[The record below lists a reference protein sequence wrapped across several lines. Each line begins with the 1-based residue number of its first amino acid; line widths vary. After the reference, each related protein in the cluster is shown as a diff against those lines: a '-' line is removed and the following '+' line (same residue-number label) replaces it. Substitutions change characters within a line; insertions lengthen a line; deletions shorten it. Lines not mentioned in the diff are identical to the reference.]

1 MPSLYEISV
10 PVFIRSL
17 KSLSAIL
24 TKAETYATEKSIP
37 LSQFTESRLAPD
49 MKPFTFQIQTASNSA
64 KNALVRVAGTEA
76 VPMEDDETTFPQ
88 LQERIAAT
96 IKILEGVDEK
106 VFEGKEGVEI
116 ELFGRKFT
124 GQSYLITFA
133 IPNFFFHVTTAYAI
147 LRKEGVPIGKNDYM
161 LGGQ

>member
-1 MPSLYEISV
+1 
-10 PVFIRSL
+10 
-17 KSLSAIL
+17 
-24 TKAETYATEKSIP
+24 
-37 LSQFTESRLAPD
+37 
-49 MKPFTFQIQTASNSA
+49 
-64 KNALVRVAGTEA
+64 
-76 VPMEDDETTFPQ
+76 MEDDETTFPQ

-147 LRKEGVPIGKNDYM
+147 LRKEGVPIGKTDYM